1 MSITAEGR
9 KELHDRRIR
18 AQRALK
24 TLQRHGYSPHDI
36 SAALDERISWRT
48 LYRWL
53 NAETTTGP
61 KRRSDVVALE
71 KLARKLA
78 QPPAR
83 QPSS

>member
-9 KELHDRRIR
+9 QELHDRRLR

-24 TLQRHGYSPHDI
+24 TLTRLGYSPHDI
-36 SAALDERISWRT
+36 SDALKGRISWRT

-61 KRRSDVVALE
+61 KRKADVLDLE
-71 KLARKLA
+71 KLAKDRSKP
-78 QPPAR
+78 QR
-83 QPSS
+83 SRPSP